1 MSIFYNLREGY
12 RFAFRPAYRAGVL
25 DRYADE
31 ARAGQLKYLV
41 RRVSNQRRELKNLH
55 RLVEHLEGNGWG
67 RRADAWEEG
76 YRAGHS
82 CVGADP
88 ACCREPNP
96 YVPDVLRSLK
106 SYPYGGV
113 K

>member
-1 MSIFYNLREGY
+1 MVDSDEFFVEVDCLSALN
-12 RFAFRPAYRAGVL
+12 GVPL
-25 DRYADE
+25 YVD
-31 ARAGQLKYLV
+31 LV
-41 RRVSNQRRELKNLH
+41 RRIANQRRELKNLH
-55 RLVEHLEGNGWG
+55 RLIEHLEGNGWG

-88 ACCREPNP
+88 VCCREPNP
-96 YVPDVLRSLK
+96 YVPGVLRSLK
-106 SYPYGGV
+106 SYPYGGFP

>member
-1 MSIFYNLREGY
+1 MVDSDEFFVDVDYVSPLDGAPLR
-12 RFAFRPAYRAGVL
+12 
-25 DRYADE
+25 AD
-31 ARAGQLKYLV
+31 LV
-41 RRVSNQRRELKNLH
+41 RRVANQRRELKNLH

-106 SYPYGGV
+106 SYPYGGDR
-113 K
+113 